1 MIKNEGWQN
10 TLSALKIYVG
20 GNKEDRLRLHY
31 LDKAKHF
38 IRSIVGI
45 VIFIFGNIAIG
56 LKILAPKLVD
66 LKTAL
71 IYIEMDITLLE
82 IRCASLPNHRFGM

>member
-66 LKTAL
+66 LKTVCGLSDCRGATVAVKL
-71 IYIEMDITLLE
+71 VTQAILTL
-82 IRCASLPNHRFGM
+82 S